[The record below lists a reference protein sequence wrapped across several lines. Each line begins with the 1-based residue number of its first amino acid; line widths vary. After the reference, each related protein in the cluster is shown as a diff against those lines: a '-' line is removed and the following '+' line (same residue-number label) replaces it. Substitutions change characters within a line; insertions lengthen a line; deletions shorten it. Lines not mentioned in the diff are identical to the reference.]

1 VHELASLQRAMA
13 SSWLQRCIPHRP
25 AARLLDSA
33 TSPRPGPRLGWR
45 LDMCAGRVDGRVA
58 ACGGRRGL
66 AKWSRV
72 LGCWALGRWG
82 AGVLVAGRGSP
93 CRLQRRQR
101 CGSQSL
107 TSLSSHQSSNL
118 TRNGSIHPSHLLFLP
133 VAPAHDDMDMS
144 GWCGYGGSGGRGD
157 GGGGGGAG
165 LRSTLDAGSMRGRV
179 AAYLLPAA
187 CRLPINNHHHLT
199 HHHPHSRPTPHP
211 HSPPLPQ
218 ALPP

>member
-1 VHELASLQRAMA
+1 MA

-72 LGCWALGRWG
+72 LGCWG

-144 GWCGYGGSGGRGD
+144 GWCGYGGSGSVVVVMVAVVVVL
-157 GGGGGGAG
+157 GGCPRRWMLAQYVAVS
-165 LRSTLDAGSMRGRV
+165 LRC
-179 AAYLLPAA
+179 LLPAA
-187 CRLPINNHHHLT
+187 CCLPINNHHHLT
-199 HHHPHSRPTPHP
+199 HHHPHSHSNPHP
-211 HSPPLPQ
+211 HPHPRSPPLPQ

>member
-1 VHELASLQRAMA
+1 MA

-144 GWCGYGGSGGRGD
+144 GWCGYGGSGGRGH

-165 LRSTLDAGSMRGRV
+165 LLPSTLDACSIRGRV
-179 AAYLLPAA
+179 AAACCPLPAHQQSPPPH
-187 CRLPINNHHHLT
+187 LPPPHLPP
-199 HHHPHSRPTPHP
+199 PHSHSNPHP
-211 HSPPLPQ
+211 TASASAP
-218 ALPP
+218 ALA